1 MLTNETTTNRAASG
15 ATNDPAPAQAAP
27 LVPTQRLT
35 HMDKRVLLIAFH
47 FPPEAVS
54 SGIQRTLSFFKYLGK
69 YGWEP
74 MVLSAHPRVY
84 RQQNPSQ
91 LASLPA
97 GQVVHRAFALD
108 AKHHMGIKGRYLQL
122 LALPDRWVS
131 WFLGAVPAGLG
142 LIRRHRPQVIWSTF
156 PISTAHLIGLALH
169 RLTGLPW
176 VADFRDPMIQPS
188 YPSAGMQRKVYQWIE
203 RQTIHRCQAAV
214 FTTHSAMNSYLARY
228 PHLPASKFSVIENG
242 YDEDGFGA
250 AIASIPAM
258 PAPAPGPRR
267 LTLVHSG
274 VLYQDGRDPS
284 AFLQAVALL
293 KQAGKADPSR
303 LRVVLRA
310 PGSVDTMQALVAR
323 HGVGDVVEV
332 APPVPYRD
340 ALAEQLAADGLMVFQ
355 GTPFNTQ
362 IPAKIYEY
370 FRAGKPIL
378 GLVDTAGETARV
390 LRAGGF
396 TSLASMDRADEIAD
410 VMGRFLD
417 DVERGDAHV
426 ASAEL
431 VAASSRARRAGQLAD
446 VFRQVAL
453 AHAGA
458 APTSNQ

>member
-1 MLTNETTTNRAASG
+1 MLTKETTTNQSATA
-15 ATNDPAPAQAAP
+15 ATNDPAPVQAAP
-27 LVPTQRLT
+27 GAPVQRST

-54 SGIQRTLSFFKYLGK
+54 SGIQRTLSFFKHLGK

-97 GQVVHRAFALD
+97 GLVVRRAFALD
-108 AKHHMGIKGRYLQL
+108 TKHHMGIKGRYLQL

-131 WFLGAVPAGLG
+131 WFFGAVPAGLG
-142 LIRRHRPQVIWSTF
+142 LIRKHRPQVIWSTF

-188 YPSAGMQRKVYQWIE
+188 YPSAGLQRKVYQWIE
-203 RQTIHRCQAAV
+203 HQTIHRCQAAV
-214 FTTHSAMNSYLARY
+214 FTTHSAMNSYRVRY

-250 AIASIPAM
+250 AIASIPPM

-293 KQAGKADPSR
+293 KQAGKAAPSR

-310 PGSVDTMQALVAR
+310 PGSVDMMEALVAR
-323 HGVGDVVEV
+323 FGVGDVVEV

-378 GLVDTAGETARV
+378 GLVDTTGETARV

-396 TSLASMDRADEIAD
+396 SSLASMDRAEEIAE

-417 DVERGDAHV
+417 DVERGVAHV

-431 VAASSRARRAGQLAD
+431 VAESSRTRRAGQLAE

-453 AHAGA
+453 ASADA
-458 APTSNQ
+458 STSNQ

>member
-1 MLTNETTTNRAASG
+1 MLSNETSTPRT
-15 ATNDPAPAQAAP
+15 ATAPNEQAPMPATPALQSEKSA
-27 LVPTQRLT
+27 Q
-35 HMDKRVLLIAFH
+35 MNKRVLLIAFH
-47 FPPEAVS
+47 FPPEAIS
-54 SGIQRTLSFFKYLGK
+54 SGIQRTLSFFKHLGK

-91 LASLPA
+91 LSSLPP
-97 GQVVHRAFALD
+97 GQVVRRAFALD
-108 AKHHMGIKGRYLQL
+108 TKHHMGIKGRYLGL

-131 WFLGAVPAGLG
+131 WFFGAVPAGLS
-142 LIRRHRPQVIWSTF
+142 LIRAHRPQVIWSTF
-156 PISTAHLIGLALH
+156 PISTAHLIALALH

-188 YPSAGMQRKVYQWIE
+188 YPSAGMQRRVYQWIE
-203 RQTIHRCQAAV
+203 RQTIHHCQAAV
-214 FTTHSAMNSYLARY
+214 FTTHSAMNSYRTRY
-228 PHLPASKFSVIENG
+228 PHVPASKFSVIENG

-250 AIASIPAM
+250 AIASIP
-258 PAPAPGPRR
+258 PAPVPAPGPRR

-284 AFLQAVALL
+284 AFLRAVAML
-293 KQAGKADPSR
+293 KKSGQADPAR

-310 PGSVDTMQALVAR
+310 PGSVEAMTDLVAR
-323 HGVGDVVEV
+323 HGVEDVVEV
-332 APPVPYRD
+332 AAPVPYRD
-340 ALAEQLAADGLMVFQ
+340 ALAEMLAADGLMVFQ

-390 LRAGGF
+390 LRAAGF
-396 TSLASMDRADEIAD
+396 SSLASMDRAEEIAE
-410 VMGRFLD
+410 VMGRFID
-417 DVERGDAHV
+417 EVELGEAHV

-431 VAASSRARRAGQLAD
+431 VAASSRTRRAGQLAE
-446 VFRQVAL
+446 VFGQATL
-453 AHAGA
+453 ACAGGM
-458 APTSNQ
+458 PTSNK